1 MQLIRI
7 VPLTTAILMVQA
19 ALWAAV
25 TGRVAGTVTD
35 PSGGAIP
42 GAAVTVTNTAQGIQT
57 KTVTGPKGD
66 YSLPSLP
73 VGTYDVLFEANGFRS
88 EKRTSLVIDANAAI
102 EQNMTLQLA
111 QRSEEVTVTES
122 APEVHVETAS
132 TQLGD
137 VVSGKAMT
145 GVALNG
151 RSFTDL
157 LALQP

>member
-1 MQLIRI
+1 
-7 VPLTTAILMVQA
+7 VPLTIALLMAQA
-19 ALWAAV
+19 ASWAAV
-25 TGRVAGTVTD
+25 TGRIAGTVTD

-57 KTVTGPKGD
+57 RTVTGPKGD

-122 APEVHVETAS
+122 
-132 TQLGD
+132 
-137 VVSGKAMT
+137 
-145 GVALNG
+145 
-151 RSFTDL
+151 
-157 LALQP
+157 